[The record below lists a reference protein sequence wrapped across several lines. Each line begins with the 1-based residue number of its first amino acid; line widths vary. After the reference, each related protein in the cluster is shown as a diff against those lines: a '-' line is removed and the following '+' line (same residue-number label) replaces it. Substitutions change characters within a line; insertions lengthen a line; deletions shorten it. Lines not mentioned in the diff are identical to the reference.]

1 MRDLAELDYI
11 QTSRQR
17 TGSIAGAIADVL
29 GGESA
34 ASLARGTMDRLGR
47 AWALAKMA
55 TLEADRKEAE
65 EICPRSPR
73 RGGRRRR
80 FRHYLEEGAYFSAD
94 TIAAALSYGG
104 FAPGK

>member
-1 MRDLAELDYI
+1 
-11 QTSRQR
+11 
-17 TGSIAGAIADVL
+17 
-29 GGESA
+29 
-34 ASLARGTMDRLGR
+34 MDRLSR

-55 TLEADRKEAE
+55 TLEVDRKEAE

-80 FRHYLEEGAYFSAD
+80 FRHYLEDDAYFSAD